1 MINCGGLADITQCF
15 TLNSLTKVY
24 IIDSHRPLNLE
35 NMHVTNT
42 QVCVFD
48 DQDETEKI
56 NKVMEAFDAV
66 MVNICQRVIFK
77 ILSSHFFHTQSMMN

>member
-1 MINCGGLADITQCF
+1 MINCGGLGNITECF
-15 TLNSLTKVY
+15 TLTPEAKVY

-35 NMHVTNT
+35 NMLEGNT

-56 NKVMEAFDAV
+56 NEVMKAYDAV
-66 MVNICQRVIFK
+66 MVKFCIFYI
-77 ILSSHFFHTQSMMN
+77 ILLMKRNLFFIIV

>member
-1 MINCGGLADITQCF
+1 MINCGGLGNITECF
-15 TLNSLTKVY
+15 NLTALTKVY

-35 NMHVTNT
+35 NMHPANT

-56 NKVMEAFDAV
+56 NEIMEAFDAV
-66 MVNICQRVIFK
+66 IVNMDI
-77 ILSSHFFHTQSMMN
+77 